1 MSETGE
7 ALVATRVLRP
17 FLQAMT
23 QRSDPTIID
32 LGAAV
37 GRNLDALAATGPCCV
52 RFLDLW
58 STVPPPDTPQQ
69 PASLTADSLDQWE
82 IPDGSVDGVLCWDV
96 MDDLEDGA
104 ATLLAARLTRWL
116 RPEGLVLAMFGTAAP
131 AMRPRAR
138 YVIADADNLR
148 RDVDVSTMR
157 WQRRH
162 DNRHILRLFPRLRV
176 TESTLLQHHTHE
188 VLLRKPSYTLD

>member
-17 FLQAMT
+17 FLRAMA
-23 QRSDPTIID
+23 QRTAPTIID

-58 STVPPPDTPQQ
+58 SVVPQPDTPHQ
-69 PASLTADSLDQWE
+69 PAALTADSLDQWE
-82 IPDGSVDGVLCWDV
+82 IPAGSVDGVLCWDV
-96 MDDLEDGA
+96 LDDLEDGS
-104 ATLLAARLTRWL
+104 ATLLAERVTHWL

-148 RDVDVSTMR
+148 RDVDASTMR

-176 TESTLLQHHTHE
+176 TESTVLPPHTHE